1 MCGAIYDR
9 VGNFRPFDQFLIV
22 HFAQSKSGCQ
32 QTAYAD
38 IDVALFDIAFF
49 YGVDKRF
56 VAGPAFYVGP
66 GQNGIGRCAGRVG
79 VGVVFRSI
87 VEIVYGT
94 AIRYDKIFEFPLV
107 SEYLHQQA
115 VAAAAGLA
123 FETVIGAHDFF
134 YIAVDN
140 CCLECRE
147 VSLI

>member
-1 MCGAIYDR
+1 MFGAIYDR

-38 IDVALFDIAFF
+38 VDVALFDIAFF

-79 VGVVFRSI
+79 VSMVF
-87 VEIVYGT
+87 
-94 AIRYDKIFEFPLV
+94 
-107 SEYLHQQA
+107 
-115 VAAAAGLA
+115 
-123 FETVIGAHDFF
+123 
-134 YIAVDN
+134 
-140 CCLECRE
+140 
-147 VSLI
+147 